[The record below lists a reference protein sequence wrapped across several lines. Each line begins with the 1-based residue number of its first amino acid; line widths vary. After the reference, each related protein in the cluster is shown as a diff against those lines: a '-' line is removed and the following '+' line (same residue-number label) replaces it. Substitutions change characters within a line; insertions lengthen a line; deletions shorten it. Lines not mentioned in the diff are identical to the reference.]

1 MAVKLRLV
9 RIGKRN
15 HPAYRLCAMDARRA
29 RDGMYLEN
37 IGYYDPYV
45 ADDAKKVRINKERA
59 EYWLSVGAEP
69 SETVLGFFKKA
80 KIGGL
85 IRNKPKRKRRKVA
98 SQAGKATAKSAKK
111 AKPPKKT
118 KPPKKAKPPKEES

>member
-37 IGYYDPYV
+37 IGYVQQYPEAYKALVKKGKFMCRVCGRV
-45 ADDAKKVRINKERA
+45 AADMGHLCVPEK
-59 EYWLSVGAEP
+59 L
-69 SETVLGFFKKA
+69 
-80 KIGGL
+80 
-85 IRNKPKRKRRKVA
+85 
-98 SQAGKATAKSAKK
+98 
-111 AKPPKKT
+111 
-118 KPPKKAKPPKEES
+118 